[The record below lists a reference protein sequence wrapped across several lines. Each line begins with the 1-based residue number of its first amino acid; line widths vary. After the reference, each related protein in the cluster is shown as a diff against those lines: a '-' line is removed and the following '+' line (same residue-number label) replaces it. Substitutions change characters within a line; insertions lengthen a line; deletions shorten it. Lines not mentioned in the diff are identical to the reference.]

1 MENKQNEKSLIH
13 ESFMKIL
20 NYYNNSEYTQ
30 SEIKNDGSLKQYF
43 CDQQCYHKFLRV
55 IEKLKTNSID
65 MSKINWNENPENKIS
80 QIVSYYYNLGLSQL
94 SESNTH

>member
-13 ESFMKIL
+13 ESLMKIL
-20 NYYNNSEYTQ
+20 NYYNSSDYTQ
-30 SEIKNDGSLKQYF
+30 SEIKIDGSLKQYF
-43 CDQQCYHKFLRV
+43 CDEQCYYKFLRV
-55 IEKLKTNSID
+55 IEKFKKNSID
-65 MSKINWNENPENKIS
+65 MSKINWNESPENKIS